1 MTRRNDHRERPRLH
15 LLEKLLWITGLGL
28 LGWVGFVQ
36 AEGWWFQRN
45 AEARLE
51 RSVTLAAHEDA
62 AHPPGLAQMGALP
75 AEPRIP
81 SLAAVR
87 HGEPVGRLRIP
98 RLQLSV
104 MVAAGA
110 DPTVLRRGA
119 GHLPNTALPGQ
130 GGNVG
135 IAAHRDRHFRP
146 LKDVD
151 VGDEILLETAVGTF
165 RYQVEWTRI
174 VPPDRVEVLRPT
186 EEPTLTLVTCYP
198 FYYVG
203 NAPDR
208 FIVRARR
215 LGWEPPSR

>member
-1 MTRRNDHRERPRLH
+1 M
-15 LLEKLLWITGLGL
+15 LEKLLWITGLGL

-51 RSVTLAAHEDA
+51 RSVTLAAAHEDA
-62 AHPPGLAQMGALP
+62 AHPPGLNRMGALP
-75 AEPRIP
+75 AEPPIP

-104 MVAAGA
+104 MVAEGA
-110 DPTVLRRGA
+110 DPAVLRRGA

-146 LKDVD
+146 LKDVAA
-151 VGDEILLETAVGTF
+151 GDEILLETAVGTF

-174 VPPDRVEVLRPT
+174 VAPDRVEVLRPT
-186 EEPTLTLVTCYP
+186 EESTLTLVTCYP
-198 FYYVG
+198 FYYLG

-208 FIVRARR
+208 FVVRARR